1 MHTLRKLV
9 YSRKHNRNMQ
19 RKQLEISV
27 EMQGRLT
34 EKLDAGL
41 QHIVENEEYVE
52 KKNYYYGILYN
63 E

>member
-1 MHTLRKLV
+1 
-9 YSRKHNRNMQ
+9 MQ

-34 EKLDAGL
+34 EELDAGL
-41 QHIVENEEYVE
+41 QYIVENEEYVE
-52 KKNYYYGILYN
+52 KKNYYYEILYN